1 MKTKKAATPA
11 ARRTPRVAATA
22 RNATPATDETTPIV
36 APTIDGTLAQAEAA
50 TIDVTFADLGLT
62 APMLKALSDA
72 GYKRPTPIQAQ
83 AVPLAL
89 KGRDLIGLAMT
100 GTGKTAAFVIPIIER
115 LLGGPHRTRALIL
128 TPTRELCVQVEESF
142 RKYGKHSGLGVIP
155 VYGGVGYEP
164 QVKALRAGVDV
175 VVATPGRLLDHLEK
189 QNVVLDEVE
198 ILVLDEADRMLDMG
212 FAPQINRIVAQLHA
226 YRQTLLFS
234 ATMPPEVE
242 ALARKYL
249 RKPVVVQVG
258 RRSGAATTVQ
268 HFVYPCPKDKKTSLL
283 TELLKKESLD
293 SVLVFTRTKH
303 GADRLVRHLH
313 VRGIKAEAIHGNK
326 TQNARQRALENFR
339 NEKMPVLVA
348 TDIASRGID
357 IDGISHVVNYDLTHE
372 PETYVHRIGRTAR
385 AGASGAAIA
394 LCDPEE
400 LPNLRAIERLIRRA
414 IPVKTD
420 HPIYSAP
427 TPKQFDH
434 ADERSG
440 EQRHEHRPRRSHAV
454 APQRHAAERTPHTGP
469 ASSRGSHA
477 TSRASHAPSPAPTH
491 ARHAAPRAAATA
503 TATASRPASSGRPQ
517 RPGHRKGQGQPG
529 RGVR

>member
-1 MKTKKAATPA
+1 MKTKKAARPA
-11 ARRTPRVAATA
+11 ARRSPRAAIAAHAAAPTDPIV
-22 RNATPATDETTPIV
+22 TPAPGGE
-36 APTIDGTLAQAEAA
+36 LAAAEAA

-72 GYKRPTPIQAQ
+72 GYQRPTPIQAQ

-115 LLGGPHRTRALIL
+115 LLGGPKRTRALIL

-142 RKYGKHSGLGVIP
+142 RKYGKHSGLSVIP
-155 VYGGVGYEP
+155 VYGGVGYDP
-164 QVKALRAGVDV
+164 QVKALRGGVDV

-189 QNVVLDEVE
+189 QNVVLDEIEV
-198 ILVLDEADRMLDMG
+198 LVLDEADRMLDMG

-268 HFVYPCPKDKKTSLL
+268 HFVYPCPKDKKTALL

-303 GADRLVRHLH
+303 GADRVVKALEKA
-313 VRGIKAEAIHGNK
+313 GINAGAMHADK
-326 TQNARQRALENFR
+326 TQGQRTKALEDFKKGKLR
-339 NEKMPVLVA
+339 VLVA
-348 TDIASRGID
+348 TDIAQRGLD
-357 IDGISHVVNYDLTHE
+357 ISGISHVINFDVPQQAED
-372 PETYVHRIGRTAR
+372 YVHRIGRTGR
-385 AGASGAAIA
+385 AASTGDAYTFMCADEIA
-394 LCDPEE
+394 MV
-400 LPNLRAIERLIRRA
+400 RSIERVIGQA
-414 IPVKTD
+414 IPRISV
-420 HPIYSAP
+420 
-427 TPKQFDH
+427 
-434 ADERSG
+434 
-440 EQRHEHRPRRSHAV
+440 
-454 APQRHAAERTPHTGP
+454 
-469 ASSRGSHA
+469 
-477 TSRASHAPSPAPTH
+477 
-491 ARHAAPRAAATA
+491 
-503 TATASRPASSGRPQ
+503 
-517 RPGHRKGQGQPG
+517 PGYDFGT
-529 RGVR
+529 